1 MHWICGDV
9 LSTSTCLSIYVRTD
23 SLTDLHGTWDS
34 TDKYIGSIINAHTNL
49 TEIDLAMQLLWR
61 NNIDPSQVTLGLG
74 FYGRS
79 FTLTDPSCSSPGC
92 AFSSGGNAGACTQNV
107 GTLSYSEIT
116 DVINDESSG
125 AVVTLNEAAAVKQV
139 VWDTNQWVSYDDAE
153 TLGMKIAYANSHCIG
168 GYVIPLS
175 CRV

>member
-1 MHWICGDV
+1 M
-9 LSTSTCLSIYVRTD
+9 
-23 SLTDLHGTWDS
+23 
-34 TDKYIGSIINAHTNL
+34 
-49 TEIDLAMQLLWR
+49 
-61 NNIDPSQVTLGLG
+61 
-74 FYGRS
+74 
-79 FTLTDPSCSSPGC
+79 
-92 AFSSGGNAGACTQNV
+92 